1 MITDFDLKTVSSFV
15 TTSKPELSSE
25 LSKNWFSLE
34 SVLES
39 PPQYLETILR
49 EGDAKHIINCALAN
63 ADGALRGVAIIERSS
78 WDTDFF
84 GIGVGKLKLAVFTST
99 VDEASKRDLF
109 KEIKSKALSVG
120 LDVIFARVSLA
131 DLSTIHSLEANGA
144 ILTDVLVTLVWN
156 AVPLSPLEHSDLDI
170 KVEVASMADEMA
182 LVRIANDTFTLDH
195 FHGDPRLP
203 RERCRELFSKWA
215 SNSLRGLVNAV
226 FVAKRG
232 GQTIGFIT
240 CKLEE
245 GHNGVRK
252 GTIDLLGVTDKWK
265 GSGVGTLLV
274 SKALEW
280 FSDKVDVVLVGT
292 QAANTPA
299 IRLYSKM
306 GFRQLFSEATLHLWT
321 CP

>member
-1 MITDFDLKTVSSFV
+1 MKTVFSLIPV
-15 TTSKPELSSE
+15 PSKHEPSPV
-25 LSKNWFSLE
+25 LSKEQRFSVD
-34 SVLES
+34 SVLGS
-39 PPQYLETILR
+39 PHQYLEDVIN
-49 EGDAKHIINCALAN
+49 EGNIKRIVTRALVN
-63 ADGALRGVAIIERSS
+63 SDGVLNGAVIVERSN

-84 GIGVGKLKLAVFTST
+84 GIGVGKLKLAIFTSQ

-109 KEIKSKALSVG
+109 KEIKSHALSVG
-120 LDVIFARVSLA
+120 LALIFARVNLA

-144 ILTDVLVTLVWN
+144 ILTDVLVTLVRN
-156 AVPLSPLEHSDLDI
+156 AVPVCSLERSDSDVTVDL
-170 KVEVASMADEMA
+170 ASMDDEQA
-182 LVRIANDTFTLDH
+182 LIIIAKDTFTLDH

-203 RERCRELFSKWA
+203 NEKCQELFSRWV
-215 SNSLRGLVNAV
+215 SNSLRGLANAV

-232 GQTIGFIT
+232 SQVIGFIT

-245 GHNGVRK
+245 GQNGVRK
-252 GTIDLLGVTDKWK
+252 GTIDLLGVTDNCK
-265 GSGVGTLLV
+265 GNGVGTLLV

-306 GFRQLFSEATLHLWT
+306 GFRQLLSEATLHMWT
-321 CP
+321 GS